1 MKLVGIAYGDDQLDK
16 SYRETQG
23 LFKSYPNLEGIISPT
38 SIGINAA
45 AKAVADAGLIGKVY
59 VTGLGLPSE
68 LKGHVEN
75 GSIKSFAIWNPVDFG
90 YIAATVSSALVK
102 GTAKGAEGEVIK
114 VGRLGERTVEKGN
127 EITMAE
133 PFTFDKSNIAEY
145 AAKF

>member
-1 MKLVGIAYGDDQLDK
+1 M
-16 SYRETQG
+16 R
-23 LFKSYPNLEGIISPT
+23 
-38 SIGINAA
+38 
-45 AKAVADAGLIGKVY
+45 
-59 VTGLGLPSE
+59 
-68 LKGHVEN
+68 GHVDN

-90 YIAATVSSALVK
+90 YIAAQVSSALVK

-114 VGRLGERTVEKGN
+114 VGRLGERTVEAGA